1 MSNLMLLVT
10 NFGEF
15 DSYLGFITNLGGFYL
30 TDFDAFVTHFP
41 DLVTYRVYIII
52 YYEGMSDPF

>member
-10 NFGEF
+10 NFGKF
-15 DSYLGFITNLGGFYL
+15 DAYLGFTTNLGGFYL

-41 DLVTYRVYIII
+41 DLVTNRVYII
-52 YYEGMSDPF
+52 